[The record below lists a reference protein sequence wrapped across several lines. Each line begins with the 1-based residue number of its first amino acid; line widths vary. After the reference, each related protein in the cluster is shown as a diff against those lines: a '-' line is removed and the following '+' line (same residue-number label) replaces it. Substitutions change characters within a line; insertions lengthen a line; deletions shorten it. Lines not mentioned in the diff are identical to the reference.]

1 MPPFVPSAPRT
12 PLAARLRA
20 LRDWRGY
27 TAAEVAGKVGV
38 KTGSVSKWEIGISAP
53 WLNNL
58 VALADLYGVSVDW
71 LVGREVDARVFE
83 ATIDDYR
90 RQQGWM
96 VD

>member
-1 MPPFVPSAPRT
+1 MPPFVPSDPRT

-20 LRDWRGY
+20 LRDWHGY
-27 TAAEVAGKVGV
+27 AAREVADKVGV
-38 KTGSVSKWEIGISAP
+38 KVGSISKWEIGVSAP

-71 LVGREVDARVFE
+71 LVGREVDARLFE
-83 ATIDDYR
+83 ANVDEYR
-90 RQQGWM
+90 RQRGWL